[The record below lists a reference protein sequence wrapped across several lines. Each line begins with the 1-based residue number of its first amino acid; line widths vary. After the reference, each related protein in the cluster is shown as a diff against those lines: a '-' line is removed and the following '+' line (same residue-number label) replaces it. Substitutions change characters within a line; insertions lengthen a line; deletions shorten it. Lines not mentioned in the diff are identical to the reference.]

1 MHITKSFE
9 FLLKCFWGIFYHEVM
24 GICTQYVTANSVT
37 RVVHFNIVTIL
48 RQKSLNHR
56 SWRGI
61 LDTT

>member
-9 FLLKCFWGIFYHEVM
+9 FLLKCFCGIFYHEVT
-24 GICTQYVTANSVT
+24 GICMQYVNANPVT

-48 RQKSLNHR
+48 RQKSLNPC
-56 SWRGI
+56 SWRGV